1 MCSCL
6 SKGVSELSL
15 VEGLWLFA
23 AGTWAGLNAAG
34 TWAGLNAAGTW
45 AGLKAAGICAGL

>member
-15 VEGLWLFA
+15 VEGLWLFE
-23 AGTWAGLNAAG
+23 AGTLAGLNAAG
-34 TWAGLNAAGTW
+34 VW